1 MDSLIRLASVG
12 GPEVCIWNLTAKM
25 ISSSPAAV
33 RTIKKDPLDALEI
46 HKTIVGA
53 SISLQCLIELRD
65 GRLAFSDHHGPMYVW
80 NATAEL
86 KLNEAAEK
94 IQAVRRGAIVRSMS
108 KRGANAQIE
117 FLARGAIKRSL
128 TKSQSQVKSK
138 SKSRIIPKSNMK
150 KIEEEPEKM
159 EENKTFLLRLKG
171 HTYSGGY
178 DLTRITDGEKVTVAD
193 GAVSSMV
200 ELSDGRLASA
210 GMSDGSIQVWDVR
223 ETTGVDHRDATYK
236 LSQNIVAF
244 ENMNTPDD
252 RCAQHA
258 APPLLA
264 VAFSFS
270 TTAQPRLTPSCQPP
284 PISSPLG
291 ADGIQ

>member
-1 MDSLIRLASVG
+1 
-12 GPEVCIWNLTAKM
+12 
-25 ISSSPAAV
+25 
-33 RTIKKDPLDALEI
+33 
-46 HKTIVGA
+46 
-53 SISLQCLIELRD
+53 
-65 GRLAFSDHHGPMYVW
+65 
-80 NATAEL
+80 
-86 KLNEAAEK
+86 
-94 IQAVRRGAIVRSMS
+94 
-108 KRGANAQIE
+108 
-117 FLARGAIKRSL
+117 
-128 TKSQSQVKSK
+128 
-138 SKSRIIPKSNMK
+138 MK